1 MLLYDKPRTNASIA
15 RRKKLCYNKKNT
27 GGSVVKGM
35 QRLTG
40 LVRKAI
46 QDYEMIAPGDRV
58 LVGVSGGKD
67 SVALTVALGRLRA
80 YLGVPFTVQAVTL
93 DPCFGGV
100 QTDYTPLAELFA
112 RENIPYEVRRTD
124 IGPVVFDYRKEP
136 NPCALCAKLRRG
148 SLNDAAREQGCGKV
162 ALGHHFDDAVE
173 TFMLSLFYEGRL
185 SCFRPVTYLDRTDL
199 TVIRPMLYMTER
211 EVINFAAR
219 QALPIC
225 KSGCP
230 VDKETKR
237 EDIKQLLRILEHDYH
252 DLRQHIFGAMQRLP
266 LDGWAPSDPRG
277 RKTKGGD

>member
-1 MLLYDKPRTNASIA
+1 MQKMLSHL
-15 RRKKLCYNKKNT
+15 RRCVDEYR
-27 GGSVVKGM
+27 M
-35 QRLTG
+35 
-40 LVRKAI
+40 I
-46 QDYEMIAPGDRV
+46 QPGDRIA
-58 LVGVSGGKD
+58 VGVSGGKD
-67 SVALTVALGRLRA
+67 SLVLLR
-80 YLGVPFTVQAVTL
+80 T
-93 DPCFGGV
+93 
-100 QTDYTPLAELFA
+100 LAELRKFYPVPFELVAITLDMGYENADFSSIA
-112 RENIPYEVRRTD
+112 RLCQSLDVPYIVKKTD
-124 IGPVVFDYRKEP
+124 IKQVIFDIRKEK

-237 EDIKQLLRILEHDYH
+237 EDVKQLLRTLEHDYH

-266 LDGWAPSDPRG
+266 LDGWAPTDPRG